1 MDTEDAISEL
11 QLFRKAGEQTM
22 VDITSI
28 GIRKNTKDLPRIA
41 RESGVNIIA
50 RTGYYVYVDAL
61 IPEEAKMM
69 TMEEVRLLVHMP
81 RDKIHFEG

>member
-1 MDTEDAISEL
+1 
-11 QLFRKAGEQTM
+11 M
-22 VDITSI
+22 VDVTSI

-50 RTGYYVYVDAL
+50 GTGYYVDAL

-69 TMEEVRLLVHMP
+69 TVQEVR
-81 RDKIHFEG
+81 